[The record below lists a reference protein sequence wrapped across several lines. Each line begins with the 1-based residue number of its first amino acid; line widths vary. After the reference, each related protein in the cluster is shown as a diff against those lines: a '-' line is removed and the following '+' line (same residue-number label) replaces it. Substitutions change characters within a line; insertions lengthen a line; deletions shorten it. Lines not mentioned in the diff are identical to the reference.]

1 MIKKFLRGIF
11 RIFTPHRSMPQLIE
25 HYRRQGM
32 KIGEN
37 CYIGQNVTFGRG
49 GRDPIVVGDN
59 CILTGCTI
67 LGHDASPALFLE
79 ELQGT
84 SIHDRKSLKLET
96 VIGNNVFI
104 GVNAVVLPGVHIG
117 DNCIIGAGAV
127 VTKDVPPGSVAAGNP
142 ARVIQ
147 SIENFKAKY
156 AALYKEHPEYFYCG
170 QKPQNQ

>member
-1 MIKKFLRGIF
+1 M
-11 RIFTPHRSMPQLIE
+11 SQLIE

-37 CYIGQNVTFGRG
+37 CYIGHNVSFGRG
-49 GRDPIVVGDN
+49 GRDPITVGDN

-67 LGHDASPALFLE
+67 LGHDASPALFLD

-84 SIHDRKSLKLET
+84 SIFDRKSLKLET
-96 VIGNNVFI
+96 VIGNHVFI

-127 VTKDVPPGSVAAGNP
+127 VTKDIPSGSVAAGNP
-142 ARVIQ
+142 AKVIQ

-170 QKPQNQ
+170 SKKPEQ

>member
-1 MIKKFLRGIF
+1 MIKKIVNGILRILF
-11 RIFTPHRSMPQLIE
+11 PHRSMAQLIE
-25 HYRRQGM
+25 YYRKQGM

-37 CYIGQNVTFGRG
+37 CYIGHNVSFGRG
-49 GRDPIVVGDN
+49 GKDPITVGDN

-67 LGHDASPALFLE
+67 LGHDASPALFLD

-84 SIHDRKSLKLET
+84 SIFDRKSLKLET

-117 DNCIIGAGAV
+117 DFSIIGAGAV
-127 VTKDVPPGSVAAGNP
+127 VTKDIPAGSVAAGNP
-142 ARVIQ
+142 AKLIS
-147 SIENFKAKY
+147 SIEKFKEKY

-170 QKPQNQ
+170 NRKK